1 MSSKI
6 KIKIGQIEIEYEGS
20 EEFLK
25 EELPSLLGAVTEL
38 YKETGAKLEP
48 VQAPPDTVN
57 PNAQNGAAKAAAS
70 GDYGTTNSISA
81 KLGAKTGTELALA
94 AAARLVL
101 GMGQEQFTRK
111 QLLQE
116 MQNGTQYY
124 KSSYGSNL
132 SRTIK
137 TLVGEHKFIERSKD
151 TYALKADVVASL
163 EARLA

>member
-38 YKETGAKLEP
+38 YKETGVQLEP
-48 VQAPPDTVN
+48 VQVQPSTYNQN
-57 PNAQNGAAKAAAS
+57 PENGVAKAS
-70 GDYGTTNSISA
+70 SYGDFGTTNSIAA
-81 KLGAKTGTELALA
+81 KLGAKTGTELAMA

-132 SRTIK
+132 SKTIK
-137 TLVGEHKFIERSKD
+137 TLVGDHKFIERAKD
-151 TYALKADVVASL
+151 TYALKADVVSSL
-163 EARLA
+163 GARLA

>member
-38 YKETGAKLEP
+38 YKETGVQFEP
-48 VQAPPDTVN
+48 VQAPPSTVN
-57 PNAQNGAAKAAAS
+57 PNAGNGVAKAASS
-70 GDYGTTNSISA
+70 GDFGTTNSISA
-81 KLGAKTGTELALA
+81 KLGAKTGTELAMA

-132 SRTIK
+132 SKTIK
-137 TLVGEHKFIERSKD
+137 TLVGDHKFIERAKD

-163 EARLA
+163 EERLA